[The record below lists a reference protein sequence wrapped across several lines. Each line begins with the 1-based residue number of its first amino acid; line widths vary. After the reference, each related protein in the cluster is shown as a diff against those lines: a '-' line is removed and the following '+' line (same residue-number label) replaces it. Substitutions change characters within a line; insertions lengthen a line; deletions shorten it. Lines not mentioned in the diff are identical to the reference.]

1 MKWIILYLKIS
12 VYGVLKQAGCN
23 KMMRQLTEE
32 CIWQD
37 TENKKRQ
44 YEIDVINSILFCSEE
59 EIIFLKAHFPTF
71 FEKNK

>member
-1 MKWIILYLKIS
+1 
-12 VYGVLKQAGCN
+12 
-23 KMMRQLTEE
+23 MMRQLTEE

-44 YEIDVINSILFCSEE
+44 YEIDVINSILFCFEE